1 MQITIIFIGILFIV
15 GLVFFGMKLNNYSE
29 EKYDYRPINIFNA
42 GIMMTPFILIICGY
56 YFFKHN
62 EINSY
67 LAIIFSLIL
76 IVGNFIY
83 IKTKT
88 DLNVALGAIFI
99 LVFAG
104 LLLLLLLF
112 GSSRNNDE
120 YYQ

>member
-62 EINSY
+62 EINLY

-104 LLLLLLLF
+104 LLFLLLLF

-120 YYQ
+120 YYH

>member
-15 GLVFFGMKLNNYSE
+15 GLVYFGMKLNNYSE
-29 EKYDYRPINIFNA
+29 EKYDYRPKNIFNA

-62 EINSY
+62 EINLY

-99 LVFAG
+99 LAFAG

-120 YYQ
+120 YYH

>member
-15 GLVFFGMKLNNYSE
+15 GLVYFGMKLNNYSE

-62 EINSY
+62 EINLY
-67 LAIIFSLIL
+67 LSIIFSLIL
-76 IVGNFIY
+76 IVVNFIY

-120 YYQ
+120 YYH

>member
-42 GIMMTPFILIICGY
+42 GIMMTPFILIICGFF
-56 YFFKHN
+56 FFKNN
-62 EINSY
+62 EMNLY

-76 IVGNFIY
+76 MIGNFIY

-120 YYQ
+120 YYH

>member
-15 GLVFFGMKLNNYSE
+15 GLVYFGMKLNNYSE

-62 EINSY
+62 EINLY

-99 LVFAG
+99 LAFAG

-112 GSSRNNDE
+112 GRSRNNDE
-120 YYQ
+120 YYH

>member
-15 GLVFFGMKLNNYSE
+15 GLVYFGMKLNNYSE

-62 EINSY
+62 EINLY
-67 LAIIFSLIL
+67 LATIFSLIL
-76 IVGNFIY
+76 MIGNFMY

-120 YYQ
+120 YYH